1 MLAGTLGSPA
11 LHSDA
16 MVAPH
21 DDVQDVN
28 ALAGY
33 GGLVLSHSHSP
44 YLSPVSGSEK
54 SLSMVRVLEDS
65 PVITA
70 GPFRSSSP
78 LLVEDNDAVETRSP
92 VGGVS
97 SGSVCCLSF
106 APPSLCSSAKDFGE
120 NRDVWKLCLIG
131 YTR

>member
-16 MVAPH
+16 MVALH
-21 DDVQDVN
+21 DGVQDAN

-44 YLSPVSGSEK
+44 YLSPVLGPEK
-54 SLSMVRVLEDS
+54 SLSMLRVPKDS
-65 PVITA
+65 PAITA

-78 LLVEDNDAVETRSP
+78 FWLRIMMLLKPVLLLVGFQV
-92 VGGVS
+92 VLYV
-97 SGSVCCLSF
+97 VCRPHCHLF
-106 APPSLCSSAKDFGE
+106 PLQQKILVKTVIYG
-120 NRDVWKLCLIG
+120 NYV
-131 YTR
+131 

>member
-1 MLAGTLGSPA
+1 MVA
-11 LHSDA
+11 LHDG
-16 MVAPH
+16 
-21 DDVQDVN
+21 VQDAN

-44 YLSPVSGSEK
+44 YLSPVLGPEK
-54 SLSMVRVLEDS
+54 SLSMVRVPEDS
-65 PVITA
+65 PAITA

-97 SGSVCCLSF
+97 SGFVCGLSS
-106 APPSLCSSAKDFGE
+106 ALPSLCSPAEDFGE
-120 NRDVWKLCLIG
+120 NRDIWKLCLIR